1 MASEALVWDD
11 VQDAALA
18 ALSTSRMGVAPPA
31 AYPPCPR
38 SQRRAGGDPQLTEPI
53 VAPRHLGQNS
63 TRSRFQG
70 ITHDAVAFTGRRPTH
85 MR

>member
-38 SQRRAGGDPQLTEPI
+38 SQRRAGGDPQL
-53 VAPRHLGQNS
+53 
-63 TRSRFQG
+63 
-70 ITHDAVAFTGRRPTH
+70 
-85 MR
+85 